1 MEKTNK
7 VMRIV
12 LSIVTFV
19 AIGLFAIALFALPLQ
34 SGVQGSATV
43 NTTIYGFVESL
54 ISAIKQASEGGA
66 GISGLIGTIISLL
79 LTIVFTLVFGIIAL
93 VKGIILLVKTI
104 KGMSGNGELES
115 LLGSLVGFGTTIL
128 IYIALLL
135 GTISASQPGISTTLG
150 AGSEMMLSVGLLSLV
165 VTGVYRVAVKDERKL
180 VNKILGFGT
189 SMLAIIGLMLA
200 FAYTLSAA
208 DGEVSYG
215 LFWPVVGFIQ
225 VLSSSTA
232 PASTVLVGYT
242 LIVVGVVFVL
252 VGLGMAKSVIA
263 NGFTVD
269 EKNKKPDFE
278 RSSIVKSAVW
288 LGLMI
293 IGFVLTAIGSSN
305 VNLSLGAGAIVGMV
319 MAALALG
326 CAIVNKVLAV
336 KFAEP
341 KEEAPKAE

>member
-19 AIGLFAIALFALPLQ
+19 AIGLFAVALFALPLQ
-34 SGVQGSATV
+34 SGVQGDAKVT
-43 NTTIYGFVESL
+43 TTIYGFVETL
-54 ISAIKQASEGGA
+54 ISAIKKASEGGA
-66 GISGLIGTIISLL
+66 GLSGLIGTIVSLL

-135 GTISASQPGISTTLG
+135 GAISASRPGTSTTLG

-165 VTGVYRVAVKDERKL
+165 VAGVYRVAVKDERKL

-200 FAYTLSAA
+200 FAYTLSA
-208 DGEVSYG
+208 DGEVSFG
-215 LFWPVVGFIQ
+215 LFWPVVGFIE
-225 VLSSSTA
+225 VLSNSTA
-232 PASTVLVGYT
+232 PASSVLVGYT
-242 LIVVGVVFVL
+242 LIVVGVVFIL

-288 LGLMI
+288 LGLMV
-293 IGFVLTAIGSSN
+293 IGFVLMAIGSSN

-326 CAIVNKVLAV
+326 CAIVNKVLVV